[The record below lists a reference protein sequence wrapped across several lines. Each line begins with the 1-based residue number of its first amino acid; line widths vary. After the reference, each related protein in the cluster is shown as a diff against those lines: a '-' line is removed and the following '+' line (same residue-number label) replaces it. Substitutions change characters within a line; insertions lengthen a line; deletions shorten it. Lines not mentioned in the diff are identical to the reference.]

1 VLGGRIARG
10 EDGAVEGGD
19 TAGVLGKEIGLLVSF
34 RRHLVSVS
42 TYSSLKDSSQKL
54 TPDCSRACYCWDA

>member
-1 VLGGRIARG
+1 MLGGRIARG

-19 TAGVLGKEIGLLVSF
+19 IAGVLGREIGLLVSF
-34 RRHLVSVS
+34 RRHLAAVSIFS
-42 TYSSLKDSSQKL
+42 ILGDCPQKL